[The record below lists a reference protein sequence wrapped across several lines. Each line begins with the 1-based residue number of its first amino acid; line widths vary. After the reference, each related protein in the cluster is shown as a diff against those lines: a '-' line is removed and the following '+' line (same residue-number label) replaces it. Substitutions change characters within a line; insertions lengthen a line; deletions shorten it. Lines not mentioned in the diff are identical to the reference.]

1 MVTARSMNEWSR
13 RSERG
18 AETGNQRSK
27 GELKIYDMVKRAQL
41 LLNGL
46 WAEGLHRGGGSSGC
60 ERLDCG
66 EMRLGDV
73 LKGLNNFN
81 G

>member
-1 MVTARSMNEWSR
+1 MATARSMNEWSR

-46 WAEGLHRGGGSSGC
+46 WAEGLHRG
-60 ERLDCG
+60 EAQVAVNVLDCG
-66 EMRLGDV
+66 EMRLEDV
-73 LKGLNNFN
+73 LEGLNNVN